1 MKKQLM
7 IPFLCLVT
15 CWQVVRAQVGE
26 EKPKEITLGII
37 PGGRPDVAKAQAASL
52 TQRLESS
59 LGVPVRLYF
68 PSSYSG
74 LVDALKNQKAQFGF
88 FTAMSYVQ
96 AEKQVPVKVLLKK
109 TWSGPF
115 YYSVILTKSSKIK
128 SLKDLKG
135 KKVAFVDVNSTS
147 GYLYPMVSLKKA
159 GLKLENFEKVIWSG
173 NHEKSVQ
180 LLSSGEVDAI
190 AVFSDDEKAKAGAW
204 THFTKKPMKVKSLWI
219 SDPIPN
225 DPICVSTAFYEQYPK
240 FTHELMYAMI
250 EMQDVDKGREKKEWS
265 EILGSGELMPATS
278 RHFDSV
284 REMVKLLDVKSI
296 DK

>member
-1 MKKQLM
+1 MKKQLL
-7 IPFLCLVT
+7 ISLFSLITCLPSLH
-15 CWQVVRAQVGE
+15 AQVRE

-37 PGGRPDVAKAQAASL
+37 PGGRPEAAKAQAASM
-52 TQRLESS
+52 TQALESS

-74 LVDALKNQKAQFGF
+74 LVEALKSQKAQFGF

-109 TWSGPF
+109 TWTGPF
-115 YYSVILTKSSKIK
+115 YYSVIVTKSPKIK
-128 SLKDLKG
+128 RLQDLRG
-135 KKVAFVDVNSTS
+135 KKVAFVDENSTS
-147 GYLYPMVSLKKA
+147 GYLYPMVSFKKA
-159 GLKLENFEKVIWSG
+159 GIKLESFGKVVWSG

-180 LLSSGEVDAI
+180 LLESGEVDAI
-190 AVFSDDEKAKAGAW
+190 AVFGDDEKAKTGAW
-204 THFTKKPMKVKSLWI
+204 THYSKKPMKVKTLWV

-225 DPICVSTAFYEQYPK
+225 DPICVTNEFYEQYPK
-240 FTHELMYAMI
+240 FTHNLMYAMI
-250 EMQDVDKGREKKEWS
+250 EMQDMDKARDKKEWS

-278 RHFDSV
+278 RHFDTV
-284 REMVKLLDVKSI
+284 REMVKLLDMKSI